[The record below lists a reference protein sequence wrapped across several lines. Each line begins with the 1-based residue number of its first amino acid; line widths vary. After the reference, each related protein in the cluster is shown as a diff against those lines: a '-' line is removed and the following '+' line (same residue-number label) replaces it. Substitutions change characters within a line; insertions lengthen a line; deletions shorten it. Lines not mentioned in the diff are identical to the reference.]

1 MKHFVITTS
10 LLMGLTASAFAQQA
24 APQTRPPANNLGK
37 EVKRGAQLPEV
48 VYPRPDEAVEDA
60 VGNIEDAQLTPEQI
74 KRLKQL
80 FLDRE
85 RDKAMPYV
93 QPPKPITRTLFLNLD
108 PGVTPPALRLSR
120 GQSTSIVFS
129 DTNGDAWLIESVRL
143 NRQLFSDGKQA
154 DGGEPVPT
162 NVLSIEPL
170 TPAAYG
176 NVTVKLRG
184 LSTPVIFTL
193 TAAQKEVDI
202 RVDGKVPGRNPDATS
217 TVAITAMPTID
228 GALPYFLDGVPPKD
242 ARRLKVT
249 GMDGVEAWAYQDS
262 LYVRAKAD
270 AQYPAYTN
278 AAKSTSGVAVYR
290 YANLHSSV
298 TFLTGG
304 QAVTVFIE

>member
-1 MKHFVITTS
+1 MKTYVITLS
-10 LLMGLTASAFAQQA
+10 LLAGLVSFAHAQPAGATPKQ
-24 APQTRPPANNLGK
+24 PPNNLGK
-37 EVKRGAQLPEV
+37 EVKRRAPLPEV
-48 VYPRPDEAVEDA
+48 VYPAPNEAVEDA
-60 VGNIEDAQLTPEQI
+60 VGNIEDAQLSPDQI
-74 KRLKQL
+74 MRLKQL

-85 RDKAMPYV
+85 RQKAMPYV
-93 QPPKPITRTLFLNLD
+93 NPAKPITRTLFLNLD
-108 PGVTPPALRLSR
+108 PGSSPPVLRLSR

-154 DGGEPVPT
+154 DGGESVPT

-176 NVTVKLRG
+176 NVTIKLRG
-184 LSTPVIFTL
+184 LSTPVIFIL
-193 TAAQKEVDI
+193 TAAQKEVDM
-202 RVDGKVPGRNPDATS
+202 RVDSKVPGRNPDATS
-217 TVAITAMPTID
+217 IVSIASMPTID
-228 GALPYFLDGVPPKD
+228 GALPYFLDGVPPKE

-249 GMDGVEAWAYQDS
+249 GMDGVEAWAYRDG

-290 YANLHSSV
+290 YANLHSSI
-298 TFLTGG
+298 TFLAGG